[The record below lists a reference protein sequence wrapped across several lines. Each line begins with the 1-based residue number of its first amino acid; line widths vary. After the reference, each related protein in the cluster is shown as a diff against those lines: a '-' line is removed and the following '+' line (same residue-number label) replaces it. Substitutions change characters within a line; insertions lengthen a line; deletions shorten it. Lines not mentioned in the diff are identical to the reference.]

1 MALKKLNFE
10 VSDLTS
16 GLLRDAKNNLQSE
29 RPVVLFQNEQLE
41 KHNAELQAKNAQL
54 QAEVE
59 ALKQRI
65 NQQAPMVDLAKQMP
79 ELLVNYGKR
88 EQEVKILKQQLEE
101 AKIFITTASA
111 QIPGLQ
117 QQLRAK
123 DDEIKNLQSRLPELQ
138 QQLRSKDDEIKNLQ
152 SRLETAEKAPKTS
165 PKAPPPEA
173 AAARMPV
180 SSAGNGRPAGK
191 VSLGRSSARPVRTAK
206 TGKPAASRTRPLA
219 GRMNRLIYLY
229 KLAKEMELRLWM
241 PEEFCHLAELAIG
254 FDKDM
259 CRIFVK
265 HIREEA
271 KCQSYKGSSFSFLD
285 ECRKDMEKVFSIPR
299 MSRKNKAR

>member
-16 GLLRDAKNNLQSE
+16 GLLRDAKINLQQDRSA
-29 RPVVLFQNEQLE
+29 VMLQNEQLE
-41 KHNAELQAKNAQL
+41 KHNAELQAKNAEL

-79 ELLVNYGKR
+79 ELLVSYGKR

-101 AKIFITTASA
+101 AKIFITAAA
-111 QIPGLQ
+111 QIP
-117 QQLRAK
+117 
-123 DDEIKNLQSRLPELQ
+123 EFQ

-152 SRLETAEKAPKTS
+152 SRLETAEKASKTL

-191 VSLGRSSARPVRTAK
+191 VRLGRSSASPVRAAK

-271 KCQSYKGSSFSFLD
+271 KCQSYQGSSFSFLD

>member
-16 GLLRDAKNNLQSE
+16 GLLRDAKINLQQDRSA
-29 RPVVLFQNEQLE
+29 VMLQNEQLE
-41 KHNAELQAKNAQL
+41 KHNAELQAKNAEL

-123 DDEIKNLQSRLPELQ
+123 DDEIKNLQSRL
-138 QQLRSKDDEIKNLQ
+138 
-152 SRLETAEKAPKTS
+152 ETAEKTPKTL

-173 AAARMPV
+173 AAARMQV
-180 SSAGNGRPAGK
+180 SAAGNGRPSGK
-191 VSLGRSSARPVRTAK
+191 VSLGRSSASPVRAAK

-271 KCQSYKGSSFSFLD
+271 KCQSYQGSSFSFLD

>member
-16 GLLRDAKNNLQSE
+16 GLLRDAKINLQQD
-29 RPVVLFQNEQLE
+29 RPAVMLQNEQLE
-41 KHNAELQAKNAQL
+41 KHNAEFQAKNAQL

-65 NQQAPMVDLAKQMP
+65 NQQAPMVELAKQMP

-101 AKIFITTASA
+101 AKIFITAAA
-111 QIPGLQ
+111 QIP
-117 QQLRAK
+117 
-123 DDEIKNLQSRLPELQ
+123 EFQ

-152 SRLETAEKAPKTS
+152 SRLEIAEKTPKTL

-180 SSAGNGRPAGK
+180 SSAGNGRPSGK
-191 VSLGRSSARPVRTAK
+191 VSLGRSSASLVRAAK
-206 TGKPAASRTRPLA
+206 TGKTAASRTRPLA

-271 KCQSYKGSSFSFLD
+271 KCQSYQGSSFRFLD

>member
-29 RPVVLFQNEQLE
+29 RPVVLFQNEQLD
-41 KHNAELQAKNAQL
+41 KHNAELQAENEQL

-59 ALKQRI
+59 MLKQRI
-65 NQQAPMVDLAKQMP
+65 NQYEPLVEQAKQIP

-88 EQEVKILKQQLEE
+88 EQEVKILKQQLDE
-101 AKIFITTASA
+101 AKIFITSSSA
-111 QIPGLQ
+111 QIP
-117 QQLRAK
+117 
-123 DDEIKNLQSRLPELQ
+123 ELQ
-138 QQLRSKDDEIKNLQ
+138 QRLRTKDDEIKNLQ
-152 SRLETAEKAPKTS
+152 SRLETAEKTL
-165 PKAPPPEA
+165 KAPPKTPPKTPPPAA

-191 VSLGRSSARPVRTAK
+191 VSFGRASASPVRTAGKGK
-206 TGKPAASRTRPLA
+206 TAASRTRPLA

-241 PEEFCHLAELAIG
+241 PEEFCHLAELARG
-254 FDKDM
+254 FDMDM
-259 CRIFVK
+259 CRVFVK
-265 HIREEA
+265 YIREEA

-285 ECRKDMEKVFSIPR
+285 ECRKNMEKVFSLPR
-299 MSRKNKAR
+299 MSRKNKTR